1 MGIPVMIF
9 GESGSG
15 KSSSLRNFKAGEV
28 SVINVSKKPLPF
40 RSTGIAVVNT
50 NDYRQI
56 EALLLRGKNKSV
68 VIDDATYLLVDE
80 FMRNI
85 KTGGFQKYNDLAL
98 NFYTLVQLVI
108 NTLPPD
114 KIVYFMGHVDTN
126 ENGKEHFKTIG
137 KTLDNKVTLE
147 GLFTVVLKTEVTD
160 RVYRFSTQTN
170 GADTVKSPMGMFDDL
185 YIENDL
191 QFVDKKIREFYGI
204 WQEEKM
210 SWINDYRYTADYGIA
225 FEVPDGEHKV
235 KILEVKETTSKKGV
249 PMLEIKLQVWDS
261 NFIPYVER
269 IVGNEYFDKNMSRFF
284 DAFNIVPGNF
294 AFQSWRGKVGKG
306 IFHHETQSWTDNN
319 GALKQIKKSV
329 MKSLIV
335 EQPNTQG
342 TGQTQTPQAPHSL
355 PPQTQNAAPR
365 QPYEQPQDSA
375 PSQAQGQFANMDD
388 FPEDIPF

>member
-1 MGIPVMIF
+1 
-9 GESGSG
+9 
-15 KSSSLRNFKAGEV
+15 
-28 SVINVSKKPLPF
+28 
-40 RSTGIAVVNT
+40 
-50 NDYRQI
+50 
-56 EALLLRGKNKSV
+56 
-68 VIDDATYLLVDE
+68 
-80 FMRNI
+80 
-85 KTGGFQKYNDLAL
+85 
-98 NFYTLVQLVI
+98 
-108 NTLPPD
+108 
-114 KIVYFMGHVDTN
+114 
-126 ENGKEHFKTIG
+126 
-137 KTLDNKVTLE
+137 
-147 GLFTVVLKTEVTD
+147 
-160 RVYRFSTQTN
+160 
-170 GADTVKSPMGMFDDL
+170 
-185 YIENDL
+185 
-191 QFVDKKIREFYGI
+191 
-204 WQEEKM
+204 M

-319 GALKQIKKSV
+319 GELKQIKKSV

-342 TGQTQTPQAPHSL
+342 TGPAHTPQTAQMPPAQNPAQSQPYGQPQAPA
-355 PPQTQNAAPR
+355 PAQT
-365 QPYEQPQDSA
+365 
-375 PSQAQGQFANMDD
+375 QGQFANMDD